1 MQTLLRY
8 YSFSLLFTAVCMALA
23 AWYGWVS
30 SGTMEGMLTVL
41 WIVFVLSIL
50 EVSLSFDNAVVNATV
65 LREMDPVWQQRFLTI
80 GIL

>member
-8 YSFSLLFTAVCMALA
+8 YTFSLIFTAVCFGLA
-23 AWYGWVS
+23 GWYGYAS
-30 SGTMEGMLTVL
+30 SGTIGGMLSIL

-65 LREMDPVWQQRFLTI
+65 LREMDPVCESK
-80 GIL
+80 